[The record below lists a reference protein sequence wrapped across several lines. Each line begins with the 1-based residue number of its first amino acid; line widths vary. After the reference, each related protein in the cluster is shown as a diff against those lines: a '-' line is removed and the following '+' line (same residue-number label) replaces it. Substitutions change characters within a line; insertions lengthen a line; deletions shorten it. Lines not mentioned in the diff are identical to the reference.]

1 MMFEGFFDLVFSPLL
16 QLPPFVSLTVISL
29 GLSVFWFILNQI
41 LMNKE
46 ELKNFQKRVAELREL
61 LIKYQKSGDTE
72 KVKEI
77 MNEFSELNKKYMSQ
91 TFKTL
96 LISFAIFLIFIPWLR
111 ARYSQIETIAY
122 LPFSIPIIGN
132 SLNWLYW
139 YFFVSIA
146 VTFILRK
153 IIS

>member
-16 QLPPFVSLTVISL
+16 QLSPFVSLTVISF

-41 LMNKE
+41 LMNKK
-46 ELKNFQKRVAELREL
+46 ELKNFQKRVEELREL
-61 LIKYQKSGDTE
+61 LIKYQKSGNTE
-72 KVKEI
+72 KINEI

-96 LISFAIFLIFIPWLR
+96 LISFAIVLIFIPWLK
-111 ARYSQIETIAY
+111 AKYSHIETIAY
-122 LPFSIPIIGN
+122 LPFSVPIIGN
-132 SLNWLYW
+132 SLNWFYW
-139 YFFVSIA
+139 YFFVSIT
-146 VTFILRK
+146 VSFILRK

>member
-1 MMFEGFFDLVFSPLL
+1 MFEGFFNLVFSPLL
-16 QLPPFVSLTVISL
+16 QLPPFISLTIISL
-29 GLSVFWFILNQI
+29 GLSVFWFVLNQI

-72 KVKEI
+72 KVEEVMK
-77 MNEFSELNKKYMSQ
+77 EFSELNKKYMTQ
-91 TFKTL
+91 TFKAL

-111 ARYSQIETIAY
+111 AKYSQIEGIAY

-153 IIS
+153 LLS